1 MGREIDWGAAE
12 YGAQFALMVRA
23 VHIKYRDGGVGSVG
37 GGARVHTLHST
48 LICLMDGEA
57 FKWRN
62 AERELGGGWK
72 DTNN

>member
-1 MGREIDWGAAE
+1 MGREIDWGAE

-23 VHIKYRDGGVGSVG
+23 VHIKYREGEGGVGAG
-37 GGARVHTLHST
+37 RGGARVHTLHST

-62 AERELGGGWK
+62 NERELGG
-72 DTNN
+72 